1 MSPAWAGRFF
11 ITEPPGK
18 PTINILRLK
27 SAKLLSERTAE
38 HQQRWKG
45 QRQRLKK
52 IGFFVAFPTMDSD
65 NFRALKAKDYQRWES
80 ALGWMIMVC
89 LLRAPPLTVDWPLPR
104 NLTPVAE
111 LGGLPKEWPSEV
123 RPESRGAHQ

>member
-1 MSPAWAGRFF
+1 MQYTGVYFLDHRAGKEGQKEDGASPAWAGRFF

-38 HQQRWKG
+38 RQQRWKG

-80 ALGWMIMVC
+80 ALG
-89 LLRAPPLTVDWPLPR
+89 
-104 NLTPVAE
+104 
-111 LGGLPKEWPSEV
+111 
-123 RPESRGAHQ
+123 